1 MVTQPTYTVAPP
13 DILLIDTLRVV
24 PLPPYHIEPLDV
36 LAIKSDKELANKP
49 IGGLYTV
56 EPDGRVNLGFD
67 YGSAAVVGLTLEDA
81 QKAVE
86 KQLEV
91 NVKGASVT
99 VSLAQS
105 RAQQLIRGDHL
116 VRPDGTISLGTYG
129 SVYVA
134 GMTLQQAKA
143 AVEQHLSK
151 YLYKPEVSLD
161 VYAYNSKVYYV
172 IYDGGGVGEQVVRLP
187 STGNETVL
195 DAVGQVGGLGPV
207 SSKRHV
213 WVARP
218 APASNCQPQILPVDW
233 NGIARCGRTDTNY
246 QLLPG
251 DRLYVMAEP
260 LETTNVWLARVI
272 APVERVFGITLLGSQ
287 VFQQLGWT
295 VIPGQRSFT
304 VTR

>member
-13 DILLIDTLRVV
+13 DILLIDTLRVI
-24 PLPPYHIEPLDV
+24 PIPPYHIEPLDV
-36 LAIKSDKELANKP
+36 LVIKSTTDLADKP
-49 IGGLYTV
+49 VGGLYTV

-67 YGSAAVVGLTLEDA
+67 YGSVQVAGLTLEQAQDA
-81 QKAVE
+81 VKA
-86 KQLEV
+86 QLAKSV
-91 NVKGASVT
+91 TNPAVT

-134 GMTLQQAKA
+134 GMTLPQAKA
-143 AVEQHLSK
+143 AIEEFLSK
-151 YLYKPEVSLD
+151 FLYKPEVSVD
-161 VYAYNSKVYYV
+161 VFAYNSKVYYV
-172 IYDGGGVGEQVVRLP
+172 ITDGAGVGEQVVRLP

-195 DAVGQVGGLGPV
+195 DAIGQIGGLGPV
-207 SSKRHV
+207 SSKRHI

-218 APASNCQPQILPVDW
+218 APAGNCEPQILPVDW
-233 NGIARCGRTDTNY
+233 NSIVRCARTDTNY

-251 DRLYVMAEP
+251 DRVYVMAEP
-260 LETTNVWLARVI
+260 LETTNTWLGRVI
-272 APVERVFGITLLGSQ
+272 APVERVFGITLLGAT

-295 VIPGQRSFT
+295 TAPQNGAFSG
-304 VTR
+304 TR